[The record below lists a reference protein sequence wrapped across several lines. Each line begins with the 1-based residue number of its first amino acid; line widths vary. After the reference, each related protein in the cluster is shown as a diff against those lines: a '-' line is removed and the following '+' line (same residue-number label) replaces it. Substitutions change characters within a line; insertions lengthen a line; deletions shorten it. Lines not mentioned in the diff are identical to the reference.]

1 MTGRRGMAK
10 VGTVLV
16 MFLLLIG
23 GTQMVFSQ
31 EARAEGEFGNVIS
44 VNPFGL
50 LLGVANAEYEKV
62 WKPNMSFVGQAVF
75 AFRSSGRW
83 DWTLL
88 GGGVGV
94 KRYLNPTAP
103 EKLWF
108 GGNASVQYVSAEY
121 RGDSDSSLFFGLA
134 GLVGYKWIFGERFT
148 VEPSLGLLISIGSLS
163 IEGESIPISGVGGAL
178 GISLGYAF

>member
-1 MTGRRGMAK
+1 MTGRKGMAK

-16 MFLLLIG
+16 MLLLLIG
-23 GTQMVFSQ
+23 GTQVVFSR

-88 GGGVGV
+88 GGGVGA

-103 EKLWF
+103 EKLWL

-163 IEGESIPISGVGGAL
+163 IEGESIPISGVGGTL